1 MVVRCFKFNE
11 SISFII
17 NCKDQKEIDDLWEK
31 LSADPGSEQ
40 CGWLKDKYG
49 LSWQITPENMDA
61 LMTTD
66 EAFAAMLKMKKINI
80 EELRKASEKK
90 MSKIELAPYI
100 FFKGNCAEAMNFYK
114 KVFGGKLDVM
124 KYDDVP
130 VDMPGSEEMK
140 GKIMNS
146 SLETDFGFTIRASDS
161 PKASDVAKKVEL
173 CLTGSNEDDLRKI
186 FEGLS
191 VGAQVR
197 QKLEKMFWGD
207 FFGH

>member
-1 MVVRCFKFNE
+1 MQKITPHLWFDDQAEEAANFYISLLPDSEIIETTHYPNVGQEITGRKPGGVMSVVFKLAGQEFAALNGGPLFKFNE

-80 EELRKASEKK
+80 EELRKASEK
-90 MSKIELAPYI
+90 
-100 FFKGNCAEAMNFYK
+100 
-114 KVFGGKLDVM
+114 
-124 KYDDVP
+124 
-130 VDMPGSEEMK
+130 
-140 GKIMNS
+140 
-146 SLETDFGFTIRASDS
+146 
-161 PKASDVAKKVEL
+161 
-173 CLTGSNEDDLRKI
+173 
-186 FEGLS
+186 
-191 VGAQVR
+191 
-197 QKLEKMFWGD
+197 
-207 FFGH
+207 